1 MKASALFF
9 IYLRVMIWI
18 IFIFLTLAS
27 LLVQNT
33 LKSRFAKYSKIRLG
47 SGMTGAQV
55 AQKMLYDNGIYDVS
69 VVAAKGSLT
78 DHYDPTRKT
87 IALSEDVYNTCS
99 IAAAAVAAHET
110 GHAVQHATAYA
121 PLRMRSALVPV
132 VNFASMTVQWVILAG
147 MIFIN
152 VFPDLLWIGIALFA
166 VTTLFSLIT
175 LPVEINASTRAISWL
190 TDSGIADF
198 ETRPM
203 AIDALKWAAYTYF
216 IAAISSL
223 ATLLYYI
230 GIARR

>member
-1 MKASALFF
+1 
-9 IYLRVMIWI
+9 MIWL
-18 IFIFLTLAS
+18 IFIVLTLAS
-27 LLVQNT
+27 FIVQST
-33 LKSRFAKYSKIRLG
+33 LKNRFAKYSQVRLS
-47 SGMTGAQV
+47 SGLTGAQV

-69 VVAAKGSLT
+69 VISTTGTLT
-78 DHYDPTRKT
+78 DHYDPTKKT
-87 IALSEDVYNTCS
+87 IALSEDVFNSCS

-110 GHAVQHATAYA
+110 GHAIQDATAYA

-132 VNFASMTVQWVILAG
+132 VKIASMTVQWVLLAG
-147 MIFIN
+147 MLLIK

-175 LPVEINASTRAISWL
+175 LPVEVNASSRAIAWL
-190 TDSGIADF
+190 TDSGIVDYDS
-198 ETRPM
+198 RPM

>member
-1 MKASALFF
+1 M
-9 IYLRVMIWI
+9 MIWLV
-18 IFIFLTLAS
+18 FIALTLLS
-27 LLVQNT
+27 LLVQGT
-33 LKSRFAKYSKIRLG
+33 LKSRFAKYSQIPLS

-69 VVAAKGSLT
+69 VVPVNGSLT
-78 DHYDPTRKT
+78 DHYDPTKKT
-87 IALSEDVYNTCS
+87 ISLSEDVYNSCS

-110 GHAVQHATAYA
+110 GHAIQDATSYA

-147 MIFIN
+147 MLLVN
-152 VFPDLLWIGIALFA
+152 VFPNLLWIGIALFA

-175 LPVEINASTRAISWL
+175 LPVEVNASSRAVAWL
-190 TDSGIADF
+190 TNAGIVDYDS
-198 ETRPM
+198 RPM
-203 AIDALKWAAYTYF
+203 AVDALNWAAYTYF

>member
-1 MKASALFF
+1 
-9 IYLRVMIWI
+9 MIWL
-18 IFIFLTLAS
+18 IFIILTILS
-27 LLVQNT
+27 VIVQGT
-33 LKSRFAKYSKIRLG
+33 LQSRFAKYSQVPLSTG
-47 SGMTGAQV
+47 LTGAQI

-69 VVAAKGSLT
+69 VIPTNGTLT
-78 DHYDPTRKT
+78 DHYDPTKKT
-87 IALSEDVYNTCS
+87 IALSEDVYNSCS

-110 GHAVQHATAYA
+110 GHAVQDATSYA

-132 VNFASMTVQWVILAG
+132 VRFASLTVQWVILAG
-147 MIFIN
+147 MILIN

-166 VTTLFSLIT
+166 MTTLFSLIT
-175 LPVEINASTRAISWL
+175 LPVEVNASSRAIAWL
-190 TDSGIADF
+190 TQSGVVDYD
-198 ETRPM
+198 TRPM

>member
-1 MKASALFF
+1 MLFF
-9 IYLRVMIWI
+9 LLYLSIMMIWLV
-18 IFIFLTLAS
+18 FIALTILS
-27 LLVQNT
+27 LLVQGT
-33 LKSRFAKYSKIRLG
+33 LKSRFAKYSQIPLS

-69 VVAAKGSLT
+69 VVPTNGSLT
-78 DHYDPTRKT
+78 DHYDPTKKT
-87 IALSEDVYNTCS
+87 ISLSEDVFNSCS

-110 GHAVQHATAYA
+110 GHAIQDATSYA

-147 MIFIN
+147 MLLVN
-152 VFPDLLWIGIALFA
+152 VFPNLLWIGIALFA
-166 VTTLFSLIT
+166 VTTLFSIIT
-175 LPVEINASTRAISWL
+175 LPVEVNASSRAVTWL
-190 TDSGIADF
+190 TNAGIVDYD
-198 ETRPM
+198 TRPM
-203 AIDALKWAAYTYF
+203 AVDALKWAAYTYF

>member
-1 MKASALFF
+1 M
-9 IYLRVMIWI
+9 MIWLV
-18 IFIFLTLAS
+18 FIALTILS
-27 LLVQNT
+27 LLVQGT
-33 LKSRFAKYSKIRLG
+33 LKSRFAKYSQIPLS

-69 VVAAKGSLT
+69 VVPTNGSLT
-78 DHYDPTRKT
+78 DHYDPTKKT
-87 IALSEDVYNTCS
+87 ISLSEDVFNSCS

-110 GHAVQHATAYA
+110 GHAIQDATSYA

-147 MIFIN
+147 MLLVN
-152 VFPDLLWIGIALFA
+152 VFPNLLWIGIALFS
-166 VTTLFSLIT
+166 VTTLFSIIT
-175 LPVEINASTRAISWL
+175 LPVEVNASSRAVTWL
-190 TDSGIADF
+190 SNAGIVDYD
-198 ETRPM
+198 TRPM
-203 AIDALKWAAYTYF
+203 AVDALKWAAYTYF

>member
-1 MKASALFF
+1 MIIWLVFIALT
-9 IYLRVMIWI
+9 IL
-18 IFIFLTLAS
+18 S
-27 LLVQNT
+27 LLIQGT
-33 LKSRFAKYSKIRLG
+33 LKSRFAKYSQVPLS

-69 VVAAKGSLT
+69 VVPTNGSLT
-78 DHYDPTRKT
+78 DHYDPTKKT
-87 IALSEDVYNTCS
+87 ISLSEDVYNSCS

-110 GHAVQHATAYA
+110 GHAVQDATSYA

-147 MIFIN
+147 MLLVN
-152 VFPDLLWIGIALFA
+152 VFPNLLWIGIALFA

-175 LPVEINASTRAISWL
+175 LPVEVNASSRAVAWL
-190 TDSGIADF
+190 TNAGIVDYD
-198 ETRPM
+198 TRPM
-203 AIDALKWAAYTYF
+203 AVDALKWAAYTYF

>member
-1 MKASALFF
+1 
-9 IYLRVMIWI
+9 MIWL
-18 IFIFLTLAS
+18 IFIVLTILS
-27 LLVQNT
+27 LLVQGT
-33 LKSRFAKYSKIRLG
+33 LRSRFAKYSQIRLS
-47 SGMTGAQV
+47 SGLTGAQV

-69 VVAAKGSLT
+69 VVPTNGSLT
-78 DHYDPTRKT
+78 DHYDPTKKT
-87 IALSEDVYNTCS
+87 ISLSEDVYNSCS

-110 GHAVQHATAYA
+110 GHAVQDATSYA

-132 VNFASMTVQWVILAG
+132 VNIASMTVQWVLLAG
-147 MIFIN
+147 MVLIN

-175 LPVEINASTRAISWL
+175 LPVEVNASSRAITWL
-190 TDSGIADF
+190 TQSGIVDYD
-198 ETRPM
+198 TRPM

>member
-1 MKASALFF
+1 MLFF
-9 IYLRVMIWI
+9 LYLCIMMIWLV
-18 IFIFLTLAS
+18 FIALTLLS
-27 LLVQNT
+27 LLVQGT
-33 LKSRFAKYSKIRLG
+33 LKSRFAKYSQIPLS

-69 VVAAKGSLT
+69 VVPVNGSLT
-78 DHYDPTRKT
+78 DHYDPTKKT
-87 IALSEDVYNTCS
+87 ISLSEDVYNSCS

-110 GHAVQHATAYA
+110 GHAIQDATSYA

-147 MIFIN
+147 MLLVN
-152 VFPDLLWIGIALFA
+152 VFPNLLWIGIALFA

-175 LPVEINASTRAISWL
+175 LPVEVNASSRAVAWL
-190 TDSGIADF
+190 TNAGIVDYDS
-198 ETRPM
+198 RPM
-203 AIDALKWAAYTYF
+203 AVDALKWAAYTYF

>member
-1 MKASALFF
+1 M
-9 IYLRVMIWI
+9 MIWLVVI
-18 IFIFLTLAS
+18 ALTILS
-27 LLVQNT
+27 LLVQGT
-33 LKSRFAKYSKIRLG
+33 LKSRFAKYSRIPLS

-69 VVAAKGSLT
+69 VVPTNGSLT
-78 DHYDPTRKT
+78 DHYDPTKKT
-87 IALSEDVYNTCS
+87 ISLSEDVFNSCS

-110 GHAVQHATAYA
+110 GHAIQDATSYA

-147 MIFIN
+147 MLLVN
-152 VFPDLLWIGIALFA
+152 VFPNLLWIGIALFA
-166 VTTLFSLIT
+166 VTTLFSIIT
-175 LPVEINASTRAISWL
+175 LPVEVNASSRAVTWL
-190 TDSGIADF
+190 TNAGIVDYD
-198 ETRPM
+198 TRPM
-203 AIDALKWAAYTYF
+203 AVDALKWAAYTYF

>member
-1 MKASALFF
+1 
-9 IYLRVMIWI
+9 MIWLV
-18 IFIFLTLAS
+18 FIALTILS
-27 LLVQNT
+27 LLVQGT
-33 LKSRFAKYSKIRLG
+33 LKSRFAKYSRIPLS

-69 VVAAKGSLT
+69 VVPTNGSLT
-78 DHYDPTRKT
+78 DHYDPTKKT
-87 IALSEDVYNTCS
+87 ISLSEDVFNSCS

-110 GHAVQHATAYA
+110 GHAIQDATSYA

-147 MIFIN
+147 MLLVN
-152 VFPDLLWIGIALFA
+152 VFPNLLWIGIALFA
-166 VTTLFSLIT
+166 VTTLFSIIT
-175 LPVEINASTRAISWL
+175 LPVEVNASSRAVTWL
-190 TDSGIADF
+190 TNAGIVDYD
-198 ETRPM
+198 TRPM
-203 AIDALKWAAYTYF
+203 AVDALKWAAYTYF

>member
-1 MKASALFF
+1 
-9 IYLRVMIWI
+9 MIWL
-18 IFIFLTLAS
+18 IFIVLTILS
-27 LLVQNT
+27 LLVQGT
-33 LKSRFAKYSKIRLG
+33 LKSRFAKYSQIRLS
-47 SGMTGAQV
+47 SGLTGAQV

-69 VVAAKGSLT
+69 VIPTNGSLT
-78 DHYDPTRKT
+78 DHYDPTKKT
-87 IALSEDVYNTCS
+87 IALSEDVYNSCS

-110 GHAVQHATAYA
+110 GHAVQDATSYA

-132 VNFASMTVQWVILAG
+132 VNIASMTVQWVILAG
-147 MIFIN
+147 MLLIN

-175 LPVEINASTRAISWL
+175 LPVEVNASSRAINWL
-190 TDSGIADF
+190 TQSGVVDYD
-198 ETRPM
+198 TRPM

>member
-1 MKASALFF
+1 
-9 IYLRVMIWI
+9 MIWLV
-18 IFIFLTLAS
+18 FIALTILS
-27 LLVQNT
+27 LLVQGT
-33 LKSRFAKYSKIRLG
+33 LKSRFAKYSQIPLS

-69 VVAAKGSLT
+69 VVPTNGSLT
-78 DHYDPTRKT
+78 DHYDPTKKT
-87 IALSEDVYNTCS
+87 ISLSEDVFNSCS

-110 GHAVQHATAYA
+110 GHAIQDATSYA

-147 MIFIN
+147 MLLVN
-152 VFPDLLWIGIALFA
+152 VFPNLLWIGIALFA
-166 VTTLFSLIT
+166 VTTLFSIIT
-175 LPVEINASTRAISWL
+175 LPVEVNASSRAVTWL
-190 TDSGIADF
+190 TNAGIVDYD
-198 ETRPM
+198 TRPM
-203 AIDALKWAAYTYF
+203 AVDALKWAAYTYF

>member
-1 MKASALFF
+1 
-9 IYLRVMIWI
+9 MIWLV
-18 IFIFLTLAS
+18 FIALTLLS
-27 LLVQNT
+27 LLVQGT
-33 LKSRFAKYSKIRLG
+33 LKSRFAKYSQIPLS

-69 VVAAKGSLT
+69 VVAVNGSLT
-78 DHYDPTRKT
+78 DHYDPTKKT
-87 IALSEDVYNTCS
+87 ISLSEDVYNSCS

-110 GHAVQHATAYA
+110 GHAIQDATSYA

-147 MIFIN
+147 MLLVN
-152 VFPDLLWIGIALFA
+152 VFPNLLWIGIALFA

-175 LPVEINASTRAISWL
+175 LPVEVNASSRAVAWL
-190 TDSGIADF
+190 TNAGIVDYDS
-198 ETRPM
+198 RPM
-203 AIDALKWAAYTYF
+203 AVDALKWAAYTYF

>member
-1 MKASALFF
+1 
-9 IYLRVMIWI
+9 MIWLV
-18 IFIFLTLAS
+18 FIALTLLS
-27 LLVQNT
+27 LLVQGT
-33 LKSRFAKYSKIRLG
+33 LKSRFAKYSQIPLS

-69 VVAAKGSLT
+69 VVPVNGSLT
-78 DHYDPTRKT
+78 DHYDPTKKT
-87 IALSEDVYNTCS
+87 ISLSEDVYNSCS

-110 GHAVQHATAYA
+110 GHAIQDATSYA

-147 MIFIN
+147 MLLVN
-152 VFPDLLWIGIALFA
+152 VFPNLLWIGIALFA

-175 LPVEINASTRAISWL
+175 LPVEVNASSRAVAWL
-190 TDSGIADF
+190 TNAGIVDYDS
-198 ETRPM
+198 RPM
-203 AIDALKWAAYTYF
+203 AVDALKWAAYTYF